1 MSETVPPAAERTHEM
16 GLGEHAVALTI
27 VTLIALIGNTV
38 GPDVPISTAVPGML
52 IILGIAFVGV
62 VIRQVVPL
70 GVPAIVWIS
79 GVGILL
85 STPWTPGSEW
95 IVEQV
100 SQVEFLALATPI
112 LVYAGLG
119 LSRSEAVRFARSG
132 WRLITVA
139 ILVFIGTY
147 LGSALIADII
157 LNVTG

>member
-1 MSETVPPAAERTHEM
+1 
-16 GLGEHAVALTI
+16 
-27 VTLIALIGNTV
+27 
-38 GPDVPISTAVPGML
+38 
-52 IILGIAFVGV
+52 
-62 VIRQVVPL
+62 
-70 GVPAIVWIS
+70 
-79 GVGILL
+79 VGILL